1 LCLNCGSL
9 KTQLARVQSKALFQ
23 RARIVSLYSIS
34 QLKEDRSPPVSNKAR
49 DEQIQPATA
58 LIPSSP
64 AQMQLCERS
73 LSIMCSLLRR
83 LESARS
89 AVLNSQATENTNPYG
104 SLGVCVH
111 DEDESILCMC
121 WKVCAQTP
129 MYAFAVNIA
138 IQGERER
145 SLCTDRGAR
154 DERNK
159 RDDGV
164 ALSLLFAPR
173 VCTFALSLGDAV
185 VYYDFQKAGRG
196 STGQTRRRRIKQQ
209 SVTPR

>member
-1 LCLNCGSL
+1 
-9 KTQLARVQSKALFQ
+9 
-23 RARIVSLYSIS
+23 
-34 QLKEDRSPPVSNKAR
+34 
-49 DEQIQPATA
+49 
-58 LIPSSP
+58 
-64 AQMQLCERS
+64 
-73 LSIMCSLLRR
+73 
-83 LESARS
+83 
-89 AVLNSQATENTNPYG
+89 
-104 SLGVCVH
+104 
-111 DEDESILCMC
+111 
-121 WKVCAQTP
+121 

-164 ALSLLFAPR
+164 ALSLSLLFAPR

-209 SVTPR
+209 SVTPRWPSGTRGAAGIDSCRLTSHPSKTDVVWGKEFWKRDASSILRKCSPSNKEKWLIYNFGPLGALTLRSKEQLFLDWKQMTWREKKLVKWSENDLGICWKGGVELKGRN